1 MRIASPNASRKE
13 PPVSPR
19 LRLLGALA
27 AALALV
33 GAASPVAHAGTYDIA
48 SAVLNDCSLPQEF
61 RGATYDWAKGLAKTY
76 AERAQA
82 LKNEA
87 LELTPVVRQPVKY
100 NRAQARYSEAVDRH
114 LRLRDEYTRSAA

>member
-1 MRIASPNASRKE
+1 MSIDRRYDMATKTYSE
-13 PPVSPR
+13 R
-19 LRLLGALA
+19 LQAVLFTA
-27 AALALV
+27 AAD
-33 GAASPVAHAGTYDIA
+33 TYDIA